1 MGHGI
6 YPFIEEERG
15 LVCGL
20 LYTLRSKARSREVE
34 EQQQEE
40 EEEEGEEGDRK
51 ASGMMMMAEEE
62 EAVETPHIHNSIC
75 IYI

>member
-1 MGHGI
+1 MGYGI

-40 EEEEGEEGDRK
+40 EEEGEEGDRK